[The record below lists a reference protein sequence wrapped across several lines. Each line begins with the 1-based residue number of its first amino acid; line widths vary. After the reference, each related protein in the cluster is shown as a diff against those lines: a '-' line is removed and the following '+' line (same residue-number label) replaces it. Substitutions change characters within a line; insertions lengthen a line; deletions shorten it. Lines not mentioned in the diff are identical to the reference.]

1 MKLNVRTP
9 SLRGQRRTER
19 GAGAV
24 EFALLVP
31 LLFVILFGI
40 IDYGFWFN
48 DSLNARQG
56 VREAARQGVVHN
68 FGTTS
73 SCGASYAQTPSANL
87 QKLVCK
93 TKAEVGAVTGPVF
106 VKVHLPGGPTWE
118 RGEPLVVC
126 AMVRADGTTGI
137 APLPGDGL
145 IKTRTDLS
153 IEKVVGITQTEA
165 EGWETDPSG
174 DNWSW
179 CP

>member
-1 MKLNVRTP
+1 MRAP
-9 SLRGQRRTER
+9 ALRGQRRTER

-56 VREAARQGVVHN
+56 VREAARQGVVNN
-68 FGTTS
+68 FGTNS
-73 SCGASYAQTPSANL
+73 SCGASYGDTMSPNL

-93 TKAEVGAVTGPVF
+93 TKTEIGAVTGPTY
-106 VKVHLPGGPTWE
+106 VKVLLPGGPTWE

-126 AMVRADGTTGI
+126 AMIRADGTTGI

-153 IEKVVGITQTEA
+153 IETIVGATQTEDD
-165 EGWETDPSG
+165 GWENPPSG
-174 DNWSW
+174 GDWSW
-179 CP
+179 CT